1 MEGFALP
8 ERRAISTSVT
18 SHYFAPPA
26 LHRVRNIVPPPPSN
40 STIEGGAIGT
50 PPPATPHHSTTPP
63 LSESH
68 KENPKDSPT
77 PKPTTK
83 KRGRPRSGPAI
94 TASISKVLQS
104 AAALQ
109 KTNSIAFRYF
119 NPMEHLTGAERVGI
133 IGLPGMGKSSAV
145 KSLLYQLQS
154 NFATVLVISGSETDN
169 NFYAA
174 CVPKLFIQN
183 SVAPK
188 VLKMLINRQRLVMN
202 SGNKHTHTLLIL
214 DDVMDNPKALDNPG
228 INLLYKQGRHVNV
241 SVWLIQQYPM
251 DVKPF
256 VRTTTSAVFLFHTG
270 NTDARRKLYE
280 IYGSGVFRDFQEFD
294 HVFSYITSTHRHTA
308 MVILPNAPAGALG
321 LAGCVFWYRARMDLP
336 KFQAGHPAIWQYAKE
351 RTDETKTRDMAL
363 LSTTEFGD

>member
-1 MEGFALP
+1 MEGFSLP
-8 ERRAISTSVT
+8 ERRTNPTSTT
-18 SHYFAPPA
+18 SHYFARPSRVIKPPQPGA
-26 LHRVRNIVPPPPSN
+26 GLDAASAPNDSSADTVGGMSPPN
-40 STIEGGAIGT
+40 
-50 PPPATPHHSTTPP
+50 
-63 LSESH
+63 
-68 KENPKDSPT
+68 
-77 PKPTTK
+77 K
-83 KRGRPRSGPAI
+83 KRGRPRKAQAI

-109 KTNSIAFRYF
+109 KNNHSISFRYF
-119 NPMEHLTGAERVGI
+119 NPSEHLTGAERVGI

-169 NFYAA
+169 NFYST

-294 HVFSYITSTHRHTA
+294 HVFSYITATHRHTA
-308 MVILPNAPAGALG
+308 MVILPNAPGGALG
-321 LAGCVFWYRARMDLP
+321 LAGCVFWYRARVDLP
-336 KFQAGHPAIWQYAKE
+336 TFRAGHPAIWRYAQE

>member
-1 MEGFALP
+1 MQGYTLP
-8 ERRAISTSVT
+8 SRTPASSTLAGT
-18 SHYFAPPA
+18 SHYFAA
-26 LHRVRNIVPPPPSN
+26 
-40 STIEGGAIGT
+40 
-50 PPPATPHHSTTPP
+50 
-63 LSESH
+63 
-68 KENPKDSPT
+68 
-77 PKPTTK
+77 PKPLPAATAVDDDNTTDDGSNR
-83 KRGRPRSGPAI
+83 KRGRPRK
-94 TASISKVLQS
+94 TQLNASISKVLKS

-109 KTNSIAFRYF
+109 NTGGNTVAFRYF
-119 NPMEHLTGAERVGI
+119 DPLEHLTGAERVGI
-133 IGLPGMGKSSAV
+133 IGLPGMGKSSTV

-154 NFATVLVISGSETDN
+154 KIATILVISGSETDN
-169 NFYAA
+169 NFYSS

-183 SVAPK
+183 NVAPK

-270 NTDARRKLYE
+270 NVDSRRKLYE
-280 IYGSGVFRDFQEFD
+280 LYGSGVFRDFHEFD

-308 MVILPNAPAGALG
+308 MVILPNSPMCGLG
-321 LAGCVFWYRARMDLP
+321 LAGCVFWYRAKVDLP
-336 KFQAGHPAIWQYAKE
+336 VFQAGHPAIWRYAQE
-351 RTDETKTRDMAL
+351 RTDVSKTRDMAL

>member
-1 MEGFALP
+1 MQAYALP
-8 ERRAISTSVT
+8 GKQDKALGGV
-18 SHYFAPPA
+18 SHYFAVPKPIQHHPVTNADTDDSEVGIDTASSGPP
-26 LHRVRNIVPPPPSN
+26 VS
-40 STIEGGAIGT
+40 E
-50 PPPATPHHSTTPP
+50 TPHETTATAA
-63 LSESH
+63 SR
-68 KENPKDSPT
+68 
-77 PKPTTK
+77 
-83 KRGRPRSGPAI
+83 KRGRPRKDHHVMN
-94 TASISKVLQS
+94 ASITKVLRS
-104 AAALQ
+104 AAALRQ
-109 KTNSIAFRYF
+109 NSNSVAFRCF
-119 NPMEHLTGAERVGI
+119 DPLEHLTGAERVGI

-154 NFATVLVISGSETDN
+154 KMATILVISGSETDN
-169 NFYAA
+169 NFYSS
-174 CVPKLFIQN
+174 CIPKLFIQN

-256 VRTTTSAVFLFHTG
+256 VRTTTSAVILFHTG
-270 NTDARRKLYE
+270 NIDARRKLYE

-294 HVFSYITSTHRHTA
+294 HVFGFITSTQQHTA
-308 MVILPNAPAGALG
+308 MVILPNAPGCGLG
-321 LAGCVFWYRARMDLP
+321 LAGCVFWYRARVDLP
-336 KFQAGHPAIWQYAKE
+336 AFRAGHPAIWKYAQE
-351 RTDETKTRDMAL
+351 RTDVAKTRDMAL